1 MAKWKDQKT
10 DPQASEPLD
19 LRARDIKPLRLPL
32 RLMGDVANFVPLP
45 IRSSRVISPNH
56 EYEDRL
62 RASNDDYGDRLK
74 ASKDDYVDRLKALN
88 KDYEDRLRASNDEYE
103 DRLKALA
110 DEYEFKL
117 RASVD
122 DYEDRLRAS
131 TDKYEVKIKASL
143 RARLDEEPPEVRE
156 LDTDHDLT
164 PTDEEKASTDNISS
178 RSSDDA
184 FDTGKTPS
192 WYPRPL

>member
-19 LRARDIKPLRLPL
+19 QRGRDIKPFRLPL
-32 RLMGDVANFVPLP
+32 RLMGDVANFVPLAL
-45 IRSSRVISPNH
+45 RSSHVISPNH

-62 RASNDDYGDRLK
+62 RASNDDYQDRLK
-74 ASKDDYVDRLKALN
+74 ASNYDYEDRLKALN
-88 KDYEDRLRASNDEYE
+88 KELGYRLRASKDEYQ

-110 DEYEFKL
+110 DKYDPKL
-117 RASVD
+117 KASVD
-122 DYEDRLRAS
+122 DYEDRKFE
-131 TDKYEVKIKASL
+131 DKIKASL

-156 LDTDHDLT
+156 LDTDHDLA

-178 RSSDDA
+178 RSSDDV

-192 WYPRPL
+192 WYPWRI